1 MNSEEIKRKKLR
13 EKKAMLRVTQKK
25 VGVAFFVFVVF
36 FLVIIG
42 RIIYI
47 NASSGDTYSKIVLD
61 HQTYTSTTIP
71 YKRGQIQDKNGTI
84 LAYSE
89 KVYNLILDP
98 KTLLS
103 DSKYK
108 EPTINAL
115 LACFELNR
123 SDLESILASKPNS
136 QYEKLLKELTADQ
149 IKAFQDMEA
158 DTVNNPD
165 IKGVWFEE
173 SYIRKYPFSSLA
185 CDVIGFA
192 SSVNGG
198 ELGLEKQYD
207 DELSGTD
214 GVSYSYVGENLEV
227 TTSDKKAV
235 DGNNIITTIDYKVQS
250 VIEEKVAALNAE
262 RPSKATAV
270 IAMDPNSG
278 EILAMVNYP
287 SFDLNNPR
295 DLSGIYT
302 AEELSGMSDID
313 MTNAMYAL
321 WNNYCVSNIYEPGST
336 FKVFTE
342 AEAIEE
348 GVTHDGDTFNCTGS
362 VVVGGETIKCHVYN
376 KQGSHG
382 IITLADALAQSCNPA
397 MIELSSRLGG
407 KKMAAYQIQLGFG
420 SKTGID
426 LPGEEAGLTQ
436 SSDMTALD
444 AATNSFGQN
453 LNVNMVQMAAAFS
466 SIVNGG
472 YYYQPHIVKRIE
484 KSTGEVV
491 KNIEPTLVRYT
502 VTSSTSALMRQYL
515 KNAVD
520 NGLVKKAG
528 VTGYSIGGKT
538 GTAQKQP
545 RSENKWIVSYLG
557 CAPMDDPQIV
567 LYVVIDEAYGTTGT
581 GGTTNDALNLTHDIY
596 EEILPYLNIYKDLT
610 DEEKDTSTSD
620 VESTVEAPS
629 GSQTAN

>member
-1 MNSEEIKRKKLR
+1 MNSEDIKRKKSR

-25 VGVAFFVFVVF
+25 VGVAFFVFVVC
-36 FLVIIG
+36 FLGIIA
-42 RIIYI
+42 RIIHI
-47 NASSGDTYSKIVLD
+47 NYTSGETYSKIVLD
-61 HQTYTSTTIP
+61 HQTYTSMTIP
-71 YKRGQIQDKNGTI
+71 YKRGQIQDRNGTI

-98 KTLLS
+98 KTVLS

-108 EPTINAL
+108 DPTLNAL
-115 LACFELNR
+115 VQCFGLNR

-136 QYEKLLKELTADQ
+136 QYEKLLKELTSDE
-149 IKAFQDMEA
+149 IKEFQDMMA
-158 DTVNNPD
+158 DNKNNPD
-165 IKGVWFEE
+165 IKGVWFED
-173 SYIRKYPFSSLA
+173 SYIRNYPFNTLA

-192 SSVNGG
+192 SAVNGG
-198 ELGLEKQYD
+198 ELGLESYYN

-214 GVSYSYVGENLEV
+214 GMSYSYVGENLEV
-227 TTSDKKAV
+227 QTNEKKAV
-235 DGNNIITTIDYKVQS
+235 DGNNIVTTIDYKVQS
-250 VIEEKVAALNAE
+250 VIEQKVAALNAE
-262 RPSKATAV
+262 RPSKSTAV

-295 DLSGIYT
+295 DLTKIYT

-313 MTNAMYAL
+313 KTNAMYAL

-342 AEAIEE
+342 AEALEE
-348 GVTHDGDTFNCTGS
+348 GVTYDGDTFNCKGYEEVS
-362 VVVGGETIKCHVYN
+362 GETIKCHVSSS
-376 KQGSHG
+376 KGSHG

-397 MIELSSRLGG
+397 MIQLSSRLGG

-420 SKTGID
+420 SRTGID
-426 LPGEEAGLTQ
+426 LPGEEAGLIK
-436 SSDMTALD
+436 SSNMTALD
-444 AATNSFGQN
+444 AACNSFGQN

-466 SIVNGG
+466 SVVNGG
-472 YYYQPHIVKRIE
+472 SYYQPHVVKRIE

-502 VTSSTSALMRQYL
+502 VTKNTSDLMRKYL

-545 RSENKWIVSYLG
+545 RSENKWVVSYIG

-567 LYVVIDEAYGTTGT
+567 LYVVIDEPYGTNGT
-581 GGTTNDALNLTHDIY
+581 GGSTNDALNLTHDIY
-596 EEILPYLNIYKDLT
+596 EEILPYLNVYKDIS
-610 DEEKDTSTSD
+610 EEPQDTSGSP
-620 VESTVEAPS
+620 VESTVQVPE
-629 GSQTAN
+629 NNN

>member
-1 MNSEEIKRKKLR
+1 MNSEDIKRKKLR

-25 VGVAFFVFVVF
+25 VGIAFFVFVVC
-36 FLVIIG
+36 FLGIIA
-42 RIIYI
+42 RIIHI
-47 NASSGDTYSKIVLD
+47 NYTSGETYSKIVLD
-61 HQTYTSTTIP
+61 HQTYTSMTIP
-71 YKRGQIQDKNGTI
+71 YKRGQIQDRNGTI

-98 KTLLS
+98 KTVLS

-108 EPTINAL
+108 DPTLNAL
-115 LACFELNR
+115 VQCFGLNR
-123 SDLESILASKPNS
+123 SDLESILASKSNS
-136 QYEKLLKELTADQ
+136 QYEKLLKELTSDE
-149 IKAFQDMEA
+149 IKGFQDMMA
-158 DTVNNPD
+158 DTKNNPD
-165 IKGVWFEE
+165 IKGVWFED
-173 SYIRKYPFSSLA
+173 SYIRNYPFNTLA

-192 SSVNGG
+192 SAVNGG
-198 ELGLEKQYD
+198 ELGLESYYN

-214 GVSYSYVGENLEV
+214 GMSYSYVGENLEV
-227 TTSDKKAV
+227 QTNGKKAV
-235 DGNNIITTIDYKVQS
+235 DGNNIVTTIDYKVQS
-250 VIEEKVAALNAE
+250 VIEQKVKALNAE
-262 RPSKATAV
+262 RPSKSTAV

-295 DLSGIYT
+295 DLTKIYT
-302 AEELSGMSDID
+302 AEELSGMSDVD

-321 WNNYCVSNIYEPGST
+321 WNNYCVSDIYEPGST

-342 AEAIEE
+342 AEALEE
-348 GVTHDGDTFNCTGS
+348 GVTYDGDTFNCKGYEEVS
-362 VVVGGETIKCHVYN
+362 GETIKCHVSSS
-376 KQGSHG
+376 KGSHG

-397 MIELSSRLGG
+397 MIQLSSRLGG

-420 SKTGID
+420 SRTGID
-426 LPGEEAGLTQ
+426 LPGEEAGLIK
-436 SSDMTALD
+436 SSNMTALD
-444 AATNSFGQN
+444 AACNSFGQN

-466 SIVNGG
+466 SVVNGG
-472 YYYQPHIVKRIE
+472 NYYQPHVVKRIE

-502 VTSSTSALMRQYL
+502 VTKNTSDLMRKYL

-545 RSENKWIVSYLG
+545 RSENKWVVSYIG

-567 LYVVIDEAYGTTGT
+567 LYIVIDEAYGTNGT
-581 GGTTNDALNLTHDIY
+581 GGSTNDALNLTHDIY
-596 EEILPYLNIYKDLT
+596 EEILPYLNVYKDIS
-610 DEEKDTSTSD
+610 EEPQDTSDSP
-620 VESTVEAPS
+620 VESTVQVPE
-629 GSQTAN
+629 NNN

>member
-1 MNSEEIKRKKLR
+1 MNSEDIKRKKLR

-25 VGVAFFVFVVF
+25 VGIAFFVFVVC
-36 FLVIIG
+36 FLGIIA
-42 RIIYI
+42 RIIHI
-47 NASSGDTYSKIVLD
+47 NYTSGETYSKIVLD
-61 HQTYTSTTIP
+61 HQTYTSMTIP
-71 YKRGQIQDKNGTI
+71 YKRGQIQDRNGTI

-98 KTLLS
+98 KTVLS

-108 EPTINAL
+108 DPTLNAL
-115 LACFELNR
+115 VQCFGLNR
-123 SDLESILASKPNS
+123 SDLESILASKSNS
-136 QYEKLLKELTADQ
+136 QYEKLLKELTSDE
-149 IKAFQDMEA
+149 IKGFQDMMA
-158 DTVNNPD
+158 DTKNNPD
-165 IKGVWFEE
+165 IKGVWFED
-173 SYIRKYPFSSLA
+173 SYIRNYPFNTLA

-192 SSVNGG
+192 SAVNGG
-198 ELGLEKQYD
+198 ELGLESYYN

-214 GVSYSYVGENLEV
+214 GMSYSYVGENLEV
-227 TTSDKKAV
+227 QTNGKKAV
-235 DGNNIITTIDYKVQS
+235 DGNNIVTTIDYKVQS
-250 VIEEKVAALNAE
+250 VIEQKVKALNAE
-262 RPSKATAV
+262 RPSKSTAV

-295 DLSGIYT
+295 DLTKIYT
-302 AEELSGMSDID
+302 AEELSGMSDVD

-342 AEAIEE
+342 AEALEE
-348 GVTHDGDTFNCTGS
+348 GVTYDGDTFNCKGYEEVS
-362 VVVGGETIKCHVYN
+362 GETIKCHVSSS
-376 KQGSHG
+376 KGSHG

-397 MIELSSRLGG
+397 MIQLSSRLGG

-420 SKTGID
+420 SRTGID
-426 LPGEEAGLTQ
+426 LPGEEAGLIK
-436 SSDMTALD
+436 SSNMTALD
-444 AATNSFGQN
+444 AACNSFGQN

-466 SIVNGG
+466 SVVNGG
-472 YYYQPHIVKRIE
+472 NYYQPHVVKRIE

-502 VTSSTSALMRQYL
+502 VTKNTSDLMRKYL

-545 RSENKWIVSYLG
+545 RSENKWVVSYIG

-567 LYVVIDEAYGTTGT
+567 LYIVIDEAYGTNGT
-581 GGTTNDALNLTHDIY
+581 GGSTNDALNLTHDIY
-596 EEILPYLNIYKDLT
+596 EEILPYLNVYKDISEEPQDTT
-610 DEEKDTSTSD
+610 DSP
-620 VESTVEAPS
+620 VESTVQVPE
-629 GSQTAN
+629 NNN